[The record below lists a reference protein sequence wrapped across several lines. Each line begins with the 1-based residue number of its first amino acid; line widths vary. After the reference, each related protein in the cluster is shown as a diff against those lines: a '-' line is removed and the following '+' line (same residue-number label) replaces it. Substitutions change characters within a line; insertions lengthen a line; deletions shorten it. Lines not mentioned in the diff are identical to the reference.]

1 MSRPTACCR
10 ICGNRNLVKMLDLG
24 RQALTG
30 RFPLPEEPDPL
41 KGPLELVVCQGDPRA
56 CCGLLQLRHSYP
68 LEEMYGAT
76 YGYRSSNNATMVEH
90 LRRKVE
96 RLVALASPR
105 PGDGVLDIGS
115 NDGTL
120 LKFYEGLG
128 VRRFGVDP
136 SSVGFA
142 GEYPDDATLLV
153 DFFSAPKLRPYLGDT
168 PLKIVT
174 SIAMLYDLDAP
185 LDFIEEVRSLLAP
198 DGVWEF
204 EQGYMPLLLERLAYD
219 TVCHEHLSYFGLR
232 QIKWMLDRSGL
243 KILDVEVNDA
253 NGGSFSVKAARQ
265 EAPYPVAT
273 NRIEALLAHERLF
286 GPFSLEPYRAFARRV
301 AEHRD
306 KLRDFFRAARRA
318 GKLVLGYGAS
328 TKGNVIL
335 QYCGLTSVD
344 LPAIAEKY
352 SLKFGRV
359 TPGSRIPIISEAEAR
374 NLAPD
379 YFLVLPWYYRHEI
392 LEREARFVERGA
404 SLVFPLPELSVA
416 GKPVEAEK
424 PEVMAPSH
432 A

>member
-1 MSRPTACCR
+1 
-10 ICGNRNLVKMLDLG
+10 
-24 RQALTG
+24 
-30 RFPLPEEPDPL
+30 
-41 KGPLELVVCQGDPRA
+41 
-56 CCGLLQLRHSYP
+56 
-68 LEEMYGAT
+68 
-76 YGYRSSNNATMVEH
+76 
-90 LRRKVE
+90 
-96 RLVALASPR
+96 
-105 PGDGVLDIGS
+105 
-115 NDGTL
+115 
-120 LKFYEGLG
+120 
-128 VRRFGVDP
+128 VDP
-136 SSVGFA
+136 SSLRFA

-153 DFFSAPKLRPYLGDT
+153 DFFSADKLRPCLGDT

-204 EQGYMPLLLERLAYD
+204 EQGYMPLMLERLAYD

-232 QIKWMLDRSGL
+232 QIKWMLDRAGL
-243 KILDVEVNDA
+243 KILDVEVNDV

-265 EAPYPVAT
+265 EAPYAVAT

-306 KLRDFFRAARRA
+306 KLRDFFHAARRA

-359 TPGSRIPIISEAEAR
+359 TPGSRIPIISETEAR
-374 NLAPD
+374 NLDPD

-392 LEREARFVERGA
+392 LEREARFAERGA

-432 A
+432 V